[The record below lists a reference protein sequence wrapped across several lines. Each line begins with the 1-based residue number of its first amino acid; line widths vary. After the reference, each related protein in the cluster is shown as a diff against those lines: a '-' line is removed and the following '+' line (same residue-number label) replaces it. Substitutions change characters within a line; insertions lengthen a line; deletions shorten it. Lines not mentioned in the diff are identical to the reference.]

1 MRTLAYATVTA
12 ALVVGMSAT
21 ATTATAAPAAPAA
34 TIQWDDEIPSGSA
47 AQDSP
52 LLNALLGV
60 LVHILGGGASGSA
73 G

>member
-12 ALVVGMSAT
+12 ALVVGMS